1 MPTTAHTNLY
11 DAKSYEAILE
21 HIHAIHA
28 DTPAQWG
35 KMNAAQMFAHCTAVL
50 EVTNGQKSL
59 NIPFFIRLFTPMI
72 RTTVFGAKPY
82 PKNGQTSPEFIQES
96 PKDFAE
102 EKARLLQAI
111 ETFYTM
117 DKAQASAIKHPLF
130 GKTAL
135 EQRGWAMLKH
145 LDHHLQQFGQPSLAF
160 A

>member
-1 MPTTAHTNLY
+1 MLHSNLY
-11 DAKSYEAILE
+11 NPNTYEAVLE

-28 DTPAQWG
+28 DSPAQWG
-35 KMNAAQMFAHCTAVL
+35 TMDAAQMFAHCTAVL

-59 NIPFFIRLFTPMI
+59 NIPFFVRLFTPII
-72 RTTVFGAKPY
+72 RATVFGKKPY
-82 PKNGQTSPEFIQES
+82 PKNGQTSPEFIPEGS
-96 PKDFAE
+96 ANFAE
-102 EKARLLQAI
+102 EKAHVLEAI

-117 DKAQASAIKHPLF
+117 DKAQAVAIKHPLF
-130 GKTAL
+130 GTMTL